1 LIRPLAS
8 EFQQRRSEFCLIFAC
23 VAIDAPEP
31 WGLGWSRSQRIPPLS
46 HPSSAVPG
54 TVGIEV
60 PESAQESPRRTLALA
75 IATGAGSGLLPIA
88 PGTWAS
94 GFTALA
100 FLGLARLPLA
110 LYALVVIG
118 AFGAGVW
125 AAGEAERA
133 WSLEDDGR
141 IVIDEVVGQLL
152 ALAPLIALPPG
163 GLLTARGLGLVVTG
177 FVAFRVL
184 DVLKP
189 PPIRQVERSF
199 SGGLGVMLDDVVAG
213 VIAAGVTAA
222 VAALLGGAA

>member
-1 LIRPLAS
+1 M
-8 EFQQRRSEFCLIFAC
+8 
-23 VAIDAPEP
+23 AIDAPEP
-31 WGLGWSRSQRIPPLS
+31 RGLGWIRSQRIPPIS

-54 TVGIEV
+54 TVGVEV
-60 PESAQESPRRTLALA
+60 PESAQESPRRALAVA
-75 IATGAGSGLLPIA
+75 IATGAGSGLLPVA

-100 FLGLARLPLA
+100 FLALAHLPAA

-133 WSLEDDGR
+133 WSAEDDSR

-152 ALAPLIALPPG
+152 ALAPLFALPAG
-163 GLLTARGLGLVVTG
+163 GLWTARGLGLVVTG

-222 VAALLGGAA
+222 VAAMLGGAA